1 MEGHDCPPP
10 EMTAFKKDSMNN
22 IATYKNSPSFAIIV
36 QMSQV
41 KLQGYAKMFSSWPKR
56 S

>member
-22 IATYKNSPSFAIIV
+22 IATYKNSPSFEIIV
-36 QMSQV
+36 KSSQITRV
-41 KLQGYAKMFSSWPKR
+41 C
-56 S
+56 